1 VKHEERTPLDERAF
15 AALQDEVAAFVA
27 APAEAYGERIERE
40 RAVPPE
46 LWPDLRQRGYLALAA
61 PAAYGGR
68 GLPFGRYLELLE
80 RFAMAH
86 ASIRMIVHV
95 ANGIWRALD
104 QFATPEQRARFV
116 VPTIAGDLRVAFALT
131 EPTAGTGADLRSSVT
146 RDGDTYYL
154 SGEKHLIT
162 FGVTC
167 DYWLLFARVAG
178 TRGREG
184 TVALMVDRH
193 TPGTTVEAM
202 GESMGVRGTDH
213 AHIRFE
219 RAPVPV
225 ANRLGEEGQGLEVAL
240 GGFLLPSRICVAM
253 TCVGLARRAQE
264 LAVAHALERTTFGKR
279 LAERQAIAFMLA
291 ENATDIEAARQLVLH
306 AATQWEAGSAE
317 AARLSSMAKLNA
329 VDMLTRVTDKALQVH
344 GGIGYFQPSA
354 IERIYRDAR
363 AQRFEEGTNE
373 IQKTIIAREILRD
386 AQGGRAE

>member
-1 VKHEERTPLDERAF
+1 
-15 AALQDEVAAFVA
+15 
-27 APAEAYGERIERE
+27 
-40 RAVPPE
+40 
-46 LWPDLRQRGYLALAA
+46 
-61 PAAYGGR
+61 
-68 GLPFGRYLELLE
+68 
-80 RFAMAH
+80 
-86 ASIRMIVHV
+86 
-95 ANGIWRALD
+95 
-104 QFATPEQRARFV
+104 
-116 VPTIAGDLRVAFALT
+116 
-131 EPTAGTGADLRSSVT
+131 
-146 RDGDTYYL
+146 
-154 SGEKHLIT
+154 
-162 FGVTC
+162 
-167 DYWLLFARVAG
+167 
-178 TRGREG
+178 
-184 TVALMVDRH
+184 
-193 TPGTTVEAM
+193 
-202 GESMGVRGTDH
+202 VRGTDH

-264 LAVAHALERTTFGKR
+264 LGVAHALERTTFGKR

>member
-15 AALQDEVAAFVA
+15 AALQDEVAAFVT

-202 GESMGVRGTDH
+202 AESMGVRGTDH
-213 AHIRFE
+213 AHMRFE

-264 LAVAHALERTTFGKR
+264 LGVAHALERTTFGKR

-291 ENATDIEAARQLVLH
+291 ENGTDIEAARQLVLH